1 MGRVKTVL
9 IKRKAHQ
16 LMKLHGNEFSE
27 SYEKNKEVINKLI
40 STPSKRLRNAVTG
53 YVTKLFKLSK
63 KSE

>member
-9 IKRKAHQ
+9 IKREAHE
-16 LMKLHGNEFSE
+16 LMKLYGNEFSE
-27 SYEKNKEVINKLI
+27 NYEKNKEVINKLI